1 MIRERMLQLEQ
12 TLERL
17 FGGRPPREP
26 LEVRRAVIESL
37 VSQVQPVGRGR
48 RVLPFN
54 QATVHVVSTEATERR
69 VMKEALE
76 PEDLTRELLRGV
88 ERAGAQAPAGFTL
101 AVRFVREPGKGWTP
115 GSRFHV
121 TVSQSAGPQSTS
133 SGAPAEELPTESE
146 AGTSTAASGPG
157 SIVLRVLEGEARPK
171 TLTSDAVRVTI
182 GRQTEVVDQTGR
194 PVRRNDVA
202 FVGEDEVSRSVS
214 RAHAHIAIDRAAGVY
229 RVFDENSAHG
239 TQVEREGRRIT
250 VPAGR
255 DGLKLR
261 AGDEI
266 HVGRAILRFELKPA
280 KQA

>member
-17 FGGRPPREP
+17 FGGKPPREP

-37 VSQVQPVGRGR
+37 VSQIQPVGRGR

-54 QATVHVVSTEATERR
+54 QATVHVVCVDATEKR

-76 PEDLTRELLRGV
+76 PGELTQELLRRV
-88 ERAGAQAPAGFTL
+88 DRAGAQAPQGFSL

-115 GSRFHV
+115 GARFHV
-121 TVSQSAGPQSTS
+121 TVSQAESAPPEPAAEPDA
-133 SGAPAEELPTESE
+133 GA
-146 AGTSTAASGPG
+146 AAPSAAPPG

-171 TLTSDAVRVTI
+171 TLTTDAVRITI
-182 GRQTEVVDQTGR
+182 GRQVEVVDQTGR

-202 FVGEDEVSRSVS
+202 FVGDDEVSRSVS
-214 RAHAHIAIDRAAGVY
+214 RAHAHIALERASGLC

-261 AGDEI
+261 SGDEI
-266 HVGRAILRFELKPA
+266 HVGRAILRFEIKPGKSA
-280 KQA
+280 